1 MSIVLTDISVTE
13 LSQIPIFHVHPGL
26 DYHLRACAVDVD
38 NGVATAPEVDGVEAT
53 TAAARIVA
61 DLPSRHI
68 SAAAHP
74 TDNNEK
80 TFAFA
85 LTTPACKI
93 VTWKY
98 IPLSLQDVW
107 QHAQYPPFV
116 VRSPD
121 LACYIRRI
129 QMVLNIVRRGRSV
142 VGTPLRNL
150 GKFVYP
156 TLPVSFG

>member
-80 TFAFA
+80 NIRICTYHTSMQNSHVEIHTVIITGR
-85 LTTPACKI
+85 LTTCTISAI
-93 VTWKY
+93 RGS
-98 IPLSLQDVW
+98 IPGSGML
-107 QHAQYPPFV
+107 Y
-116 VRSPD
+116 
-121 LACYIRRI
+121 
-129 QMVLNIVRRGRSV
+129 
-142 VGTPLRNL
+142 
-150 GKFVYP
+150 
-156 TLPVSFG
+156 